1 MNDDRVVSRKI
12 IWKLILMLRCP
23 WEKQRVLFF
32 KVVQLIDI
40 FISGRYKIPCC
51 SKMSVPYVGFD
62 TLTVPV
68 EVGEILMPTSDWNV
82 LPIVA
87 SGSVVGFQLVRFSVQ
102 SYDYVLLVFT
112 FSFNVSDPSFKIFIA
127 LFFLLI

>member
-1 MNDDRVVSRKI
+1 
-12 IWKLILMLRCP
+12 
-23 WEKQRVLFF
+23 
-32 KVVQLIDI
+32 
-40 FISGRYKIPCC
+40 
-51 SKMSVPYVGFD
+51 MSVPYVGFD

-68 EVGEILMPTSDWNV
+68 EVGEILKPTSDWNV